1 MLPQEVN
8 FNTYPGKSQIFL
20 WYRNFQS
27 CGTVNKRSK
36 KSEMPSSGKKLSAR
50 SADNVE
56 ASRVSVGRSS
66 LIVWLAGGVIQNG
79 RHIRLTWVPQTSTVG
94 IVKRQSLSE

>member
-27 CGTVNKRSK
+27 YGTVNKRSK
-36 KSEMPSSGKKLSAR
+36 KSEMPSGGRKLSAR

-56 ASRVSVGRSS
+56 AAWPTI
-66 LIVWLAGGVIQNG
+66 LIVWLAGGVILNG
-79 RHIRLTWVPQTSTVG
+79 RHIRLTWVPQTSACG
-94 IVKRQSLSE
+94 DC

>member
-1 MLPQEVN
+1 MAWKLEEKVFCVTTYIQTKSYKIVRTRFRRNFN
-8 FNTYPGKSQIFL
+8 FNTYPGKAQIFL

-27 CGTVNKRSK
+27 YGIVNKRRK
-36 KSEMPSSGKKLSAR
+36 KSEMPSSGRKLSAR

-66 LIVWLAGGVIQNG
+66 LIV
-79 RHIRLTWVPQTSTVG
+79 
-94 IVKRQSLSE
+94 